1 MDADTREV
9 TKALDAA
16 LVGSGMSQDAF
27 AAALGTSASR
37 LSTYRSGKV
46 IPSATFFL
54 RALRLARA
62 MSDARERGL
71 MTAPQTGAEIAQA
84 LRENDETWAFKM
96 ALQGRDH
103 LRIILERLPALA
115 AAWEA
120 APRSTGSAEW
130 ATFLAALTAHE
141 FEAAGRP
148 APEWTTG
155 RRLEEAWVLDS
166 PRIDEQ
172 QVRERTPAWL
182 AERGVY
188 INERDLVT
196 A

>member
-1 MDADTREV
+1 MDADTCEV
-9 TKALDAA
+9 TEALDAA
-16 LVGSGMSQDAF
+16 LTDSGLSQDAF

-46 IPSATFFL
+46 IPSATLFL
-54 RALRLARA
+54 RALRLARSL
-62 MSDARERGL
+62 SDAREKGL
-71 MTAPQTGAEIAQA
+71 MTAPRAGAEIAQA
-84 LRENDETWAFKM
+84 LREDDETWAFKM

-103 LRIILERLPALA
+103 LRIILQRLPALA

-120 APRSTGSAEW
+120 APRSTGQAEW
-130 ATFLAALTAHE
+130 DTLLAALTAHE

-155 RRLEEAWVLDS
+155 RRLDAAWVLDS
-166 PRIDEQ
+166 PRLDEQ
-172 QVRERTPAWL
+172 RIRERTPPWL
-182 AERGVY
+182 AARGVY

>member
-9 TKALDAA
+9 TAALDAA
-16 LVGSGMSQDAF
+16 LVDSGLSQDAF

-46 IPSATFFL
+46 IPSATLFL

-62 MSDARERGL
+62 MSDARKKGL
-71 MTAPQTGAEIAQA
+71 MTAPQTGAEVAQA

-103 LRIILERLPALA
+103 LRTVLERLPALA

-120 APRSTGSAEW
+120 APRSTCHADW
-130 ATFLAALTAHE
+130 DTLLAGLTAHE

-166 PRIDEQ
+166 PRLDEQ
-172 QVRERTPAWL
+172 QIRERTPAWL
-182 AERGVY
+182 AERGIY

>member
-1 MDADTREV
+1 MDADTRAV
-9 TKALDAA
+9 TEALDAA
-16 LVGSGMSQDAF
+16 LIDSGLSQDAF

-46 IPSATFFL
+46 IPSATLFL
-54 RALRLARA
+54 RAVRLARA
-62 MSDARERGL
+62 MSGAREMGL
-71 MTAPQTGAEIAQA
+71 MTAPQAGAEIAQA

-103 LRIILERLPALA
+103 LRTLLERLPALA

-120 APRSTGSAEW
+120 APRSTGRAEW
-130 ATFLAALTAHE
+130 DTLLAALTAHE
-141 FEAAGRP
+141 FDAAGRS

-155 RRLEEAWVLDS
+155 RRLDEAWVLDS
-166 PRIDEQ
+166 PRLDERQ
-172 QVRERTPAWL
+172 IRERTPAWL
-182 AERGVY
+182 AARGIY
-188 INERDLVT
+188 ANERDLVT